1 MVPIS
6 GIIYMFLEKLHE
18 EQMNNELEERVNNL
32 YQWKRTITSY
42 VKLIYDQLRELL
54 VDTREHLKVTKD
66 LLNRV
71 EALEKVSTKNEK
83 QIQKTE
89 QVQEEIEQQ
98 PTQQPV
104 QKKRWRPKKV
114 K

>member
-1 MVPIS
+1 
-6 GIIYMFLEKLHE
+6 MFLEQLHKG
-18 EQMNNELEERVNNL
+18 QMNNELEERVNNL

-42 VKLIYDQLRELL
+42 VRLIYDQLRELL

-71 EALEKVSTKNEK
+71 EALEKMSTKNKE

-89 QVQEEIEQQ
+89 QVQEEIKEQRI
-98 PTQQPV
+98 
-104 QKKRWRPKKV
+104 QKKR
-114 K
+114 

>member
-6 GIIYMFLEKLHE
+6 GIIYMFLEQLHK
-18 EQMNNELEERVNNL
+18 EQMNNELEEKVNNL

-42 VKLIYDQLRELL
+42 VRLIYDQLRELL

-71 EALEKVSTKNEK
+71 EALEKASTKNKE
-83 QIQKTE
+83 QIQETE
-89 QVQEEIEQQ
+89 QVQEETKE
-98 PTQQPV
+98 QPV
-104 QKKRWRPKKV
+104 KKKR
-114 K
+114 

>member
-6 GIIYMFLEKLHE
+6 GIIYIFLEQLHK

-42 VKLIYDQLRELL
+42 VRLIYDQLRELL

-71 EALEKVSTKNEK
+71 EALEKMSTKNKE

-89 QVQEEIEQQ
+89 QVQEEIKEQ
-98 PTQQPV
+98 PI
-104 QKKRWRPKKV
+104 QKKRWRPRKV

>member
-6 GIIYMFLEKLHE
+6 GIIYMFLEQLHK

-42 VKLIYDQLRELL
+42 VRLIYDQLRELL

-71 EALEKVSTKNEK
+71 EALEKASTKNKE
-83 QIQKTE
+83 QIQETE
-89 QVQEEIEQQ
+89 QVQEETKE
-98 PTQQPV
+98 QPV
-104 QKKRWRPKKV
+104 KKKR
-114 K
+114 

>member
-1 MVPIS
+1 MVPIW
-6 GIIYMFLEKLHE
+6 GIIYMFLEQLHK

-54 VDTREHLKVTKD
+54 IDTRNHLRITKD
-66 LLNRV
+66 LINRV
-71 EALEKVSTKNEK
+71 EALEKASTKNKE

-89 QVQEEIEQQ
+89 QVQEETKE
-98 PTQQPV
+98 QPV
-104 QKKRWRPKKV
+104 KKKRWRPKKV

>member
-1 MVPIS
+1 
-6 GIIYMFLEKLHE
+6 
-18 EQMNNELEERVNNL
+18 MNNELEERVNNL

-42 VKLIYDQLRELL
+42 VRLIYDQLRELL

-71 EALEKVSTKNEK
+71 EALEKMSTKNKE

-89 QVQEEIEQQ
+89 QTQEEIKE
-98 PTQQPV
+98 QPV